1 MYKTSNYTNNVT
13 PTTSNLIVLKMHVNI
28 FNFFWT
34 TFSIHHYFFLDWDLV
49 LLHGQWFPCNIINW
63 YFLIHPLWTYIR
75 SREMG
80 WNTLDSPSLFFRPL
94 FNMSYSFEA
103 YKTTLLLSNFI
114 FKSLSHNL
122 CTCWHHFYSYIF
134 LHYHRNPMA
143 LQLKKQMA
151 QSRKSMTPLNFLT
164 IFHILFLQFTN
175 NEITRNCHHP

>member
-1 MYKTSNYTNNVT
+1 M
-13 PTTSNLIVLKMHVNI
+13 LIYS
-28 FNFFWT
+28 
-34 TFSIHHYFFLDWDLV
+34 TFSG
-49 LLHGQWFPCNIINW
+49 LLSLSITIFSLIGTWFSFMDN
-63 YFLIHPLWTYIR
+63 
-75 SREMG
+75 
-80 WNTLDSPSLFFRPL
+80 DSPVILSTDISSFTHCGHILDPGRWVDSPLLFFRPL

-122 CTCWHHFYSYIF
+122 CTCWHHFYSYVF